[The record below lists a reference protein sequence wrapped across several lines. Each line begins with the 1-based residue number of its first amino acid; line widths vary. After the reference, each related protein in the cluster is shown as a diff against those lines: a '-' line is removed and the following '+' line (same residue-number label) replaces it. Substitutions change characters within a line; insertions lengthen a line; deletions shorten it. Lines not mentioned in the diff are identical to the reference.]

1 MRRWIE
7 LVAAGVMGVAGVG
20 LAIAGQAPLRTT
32 DPDVAI
38 SHRDRVYA
46 AEQFSNTVSV
56 IDPQDNRLLGVI
68 RLGDPAPTN
77 FSPLYRGQ
85 VLVHGLGFSPDH
97 RTLAVV
103 SIGSNSVTFIDTQT
117 NAVKHTTYVGRAPH
131 EAFFTPDG
139 QEVWV
144 TIRGESYVLVLD
156 AKTYAEKLRIET
168 PNGPGMQIF
177 SPDGTYGY
185 VCSSFTPE
193 TDVISITDHKIVGR
207 IPQAS
212 PFCPNIAAT
221 PDGNQVWFTL
231 KDTGL
236 TQVFDARPPFAL
248 LKTLKTGPITN
259 HVNFVSRSSGILAY
273 VTVGGLNQVQVF
285 QTSNFEKLATIAVGR
300 LPHGIWP
307 SGDGSRVY
315 VGLENDDQMEVID
328 TARNRVIARI
338 PIGQAPQ
345 AVVYVPNAVPPET
358 FGTEG
363 LQSLGIAA
371 QAQHLSLVA
380 AGQRD
385 RAATRPLTTVTLFDQ
400 GLVQVLEAAV
410 TGLSPK
416 ADYVFGL
423 ARNADGS
430 GPIDALA
437 EFKANAAGAGIV
449 NSIGPIRQI
458 VEPQANTPRRYLVIR
473 AGSASAPAQL
483 MQVQA
488 TGEQSMQAPSID
500 GLIVL
505 PTQRSVADILA
516 RTVAIAQARG
526 IKVFAKIDFSADAAQ
541 LDLTLRPTGLV
552 ILGNPAAGTP
562 MMASTPT
569 VAIDLP
575 LKILAFEDPDGHTW
589 VAYNDPKY
597 LQRRHGFSEALVSNL
612 AAIGGLAQAVAGS
625 D

>member
-1 MRRWIE
+1 MRRWIGHA
-7 LVAAGVMGVAGVG
+7 VVVVMGVAGVG
-20 LAIAGQAPLRTT
+20 LAIAGQAPLRAT

-56 IDPQDNRLLGVI
+56 IDPADNRLLGVI

-144 TIRGESYVLVLD
+144 TVRGESHVLVLD
-156 AKTYAEKLRIET
+156 ATTYDEKLQIDT

-177 SPDGTYGY
+177 SPDGVYGF

-193 TDVISITDHKIVGR
+193 TEAISVADHKIVGR

-221 PDGNQVWFTL
+221 PDGNQIWFTL

-236 TQVFDARPPFAL
+236 TQVFDANPPFVL
-248 LKTLKTGPITN
+248 LKTLETGPITN
-259 HVNFVSRSSGILAY
+259 HVNFVSRTSGTLAY

-285 QTSNFEKLATIAVGR
+285 RTSDFEKIATIAVGR

-307 SGDGSRVY
+307 SGDGSRMY
-315 VGLENDDQMEVID
+315 VGLENDDRMEVID
-328 TARNRVIARI
+328 TVSNKVIASI

-345 AVVYVPNAVPPET
+345 ALVYVPNAVQPGT
-358 FGTEG
+358 SGTEG

-371 QAQHLSLVA
+371 QAQHLSLVS
-380 AGQRD
+380 AGQHD
-385 RAATRPLTTVTLFDQ
+385 HAATRPPTSVTLFDQ

-416 ADYVFGL
+416 ADYVLGL

-430 GPIDALA
+430 GPLEALA
-437 EFKANAAGAGIV
+437 DFKTNASGAAIV

-458 VEPQANTPRRYLVIR
+458 VEPQAKATRRYLVIR
-473 AGSASAPAQL
+473 AGSANAPRQL
-483 MQVQA
+483 IQVQT
-488 TGEQSMQAPSID
+488 TGEQSMEVPLID

-505 PTQRSVADILA
+505 PTQHTVVDILT
-516 RTVAIAQARG
+516 RTISIAQARG
-526 IKVFAKIDFSADAAQ
+526 ITVFAKIDFSGDAARSK
-541 LDLTLRPTGLV
+541 LTLRPTGLV

-562 MMASTPT
+562 LMAATPT

-575 LKILAFEDPDGHTW
+575 LKVLAFEDAEGHTW
-589 VAYNDPKY
+589 VGYNDPKY

-612 AAIGGLAQAVAGS
+612 AAIGGLAQAVAGT

>member
-1 MRRWIE
+1 
-7 LVAAGVMGVAGVG
+7 
-20 LAIAGQAPLRTT
+20 
-32 DPDVAI
+32 
-38 SHRDRVYA
+38 
-46 AEQFSNTVSV
+46 V

-144 TIRGESYVLVLD
+144 TIRGESHVLVLD
-156 AKTYAEKLRIET
+156 AKTYAAKLRIET

-177 SPDGTYGY
+177 SPDGAYGY

-193 TDVISITDHKIVGR
+193 TDVISVTDHKIVGR

-221 PDGNQVWFTL
+221 PDGTQVWFTL

-259 HVNFVSRSSGILAY
+259 HVNFVSRSSGALAY
-273 VTVGGLNQVQVF
+273 VTVGGLDQVKVF
-285 QTSNFEKLATIAVGR
+285 RTSDFGEIATIAVGR

-315 VGLENDDQMEVID
+315 VGLENDDRMEVID
-328 TARNRVIARI
+328 TALNKVIASV

-345 AVVYVPNAVPPET
+345 AVVYVPNAVQPGT
-358 FGTEG
+358 SGTEG

-371 QAQHLSLVA
+371 QAHYLSLLSA
-380 AGQRD
+380 ADRD
-385 RAATRPLTTVTLFDQ
+385 HAASHPLTSVTLFDQ

-410 TGLSPK
+410 TGLSPR
-416 ADYVFGL
+416 ADYVLGL
-423 ARNADGS
+423 ARNADGG
-430 GPIDALA
+430 GPMEALA
-437 EFKANAAGAGIV
+437 DFKTNAAGAAIV
-449 NSIGPIRQI
+449 NSIGPLRQI
-458 VEPQANTPRRYLVIR
+458 VEPRANATRRYLVIR
-473 AGSASAPAQL
+473 AGSADAPRQL
-483 MQVQA
+483 IQIQA
-488 TGEQSMQAPSID
+488 TGEQSMEAPLID

-505 PTQRSVADILA
+505 PTQHTVADILT
-516 RTVAIAQARG
+516 RTISIAQARG

-541 LDLTLRPTGLV
+541 SNLTLRPTGLV

-562 MMASTPT
+562 VMAATPT

-575 LKILAFEDPDGHTW
+575 LKVLAFEDAEGRTW
-589 VAYNDPKY
+589 VGYNDPQY
-597 LQRRHGFSEALVSNL
+597 LQRRHGFSKALVSNL
-612 AAIGGLAQAVAGS
+612 AAIGGLAQAVAGT

>member
-1 MRRWIE
+1 MRRRIGH
-7 LVAAGVMGVAGVG
+7 LVAAAVGVTAWA
-20 LAIAGQAPLRTT
+20 LAIAGQAPSRST
-32 DPDVAI
+32 DPDIAI
-38 SHRDRVYA
+38 THRDRVYA

-56 IDPQDNRLLGVI
+56 IDPADNRLLGVI

-139 QEVWV
+139 KEVWV
-144 TIRGESYVLVLD
+144 TVRGESYVLVLD
-156 AKTYAEKLRIET
+156 ATTYEEKLKIET

-177 SPDGTYGY
+177 SPDGIYGF

-193 TDVISITDHKIVGR
+193 TQVISVADHKIVGR
-207 IPQAS
+207 IPQTS

-221 PDGNQVWFTL
+221 PDGHQIWFTL
-231 KDTGL
+231 KDSGK
-236 TQVFDARPPFAL
+236 TQVFDAQPPFAV
-248 LKTLKTGPITN
+248 LKTLETGPITN
-259 HVNFVSRSSGILAY
+259 HVNFVSRSSGTLAY

-285 QTSNFEKLATIAVGR
+285 RTSDFEKIATIAVGR

-307 SGDGSRVY
+307 SGDGSRMY
-315 VGLENDDQMEVID
+315 VGLENDDRMEVID
-328 TARNRVIARI
+328 TASNKVIASI

-345 AVVYVPNAVPPET
+345 AVVYVPNAVQP
-358 FGTEG
+358 GTSGVDG
-363 LQSLGIAA
+363 LELLGIAA
-371 QAQHLSLVA
+371 QASHFSLVS

-385 RAATRPLTTVTLFDQ
+385 HATTRPLTSVTLFDQ

-410 TGLSPK
+410 TGLSPNNN
-416 ADYVFGL
+416 YVLGL
-423 ARNADGS
+423 ARGADGS
-430 GPIDALA
+430 GPFEALA
-437 EFKANAAGAGIV
+437 DFKSNAAGAAIV

-458 VEPQANTPRRYLVIR
+458 VEPQAKASRRYLVIR
-473 AGSASAPAQL
+473 AGSANAPRRL
-483 MQVQA
+483 IQVQA
-488 TGEQSMQAPSID
+488 TTEQSMEVPSID
-500 GLIVL
+500 GLIML
-505 PTQRSVADILA
+505 PTQYTVADILK
-516 RTVAIAQARG
+516 RTVSIAQARG
-526 IKVFAKIDFSADAAQ
+526 ITVFAKIDFSGDAARSK
-541 LDLTLRPTGLV
+541 LTLRPTGLI

-562 MMASTPT
+562 VMAATPT

-575 LKILAFEDPDGHTW
+575 LKILAFEDAEGHNW

-597 LQRRHGFSEALVSNL
+597 LQRRHGFSQALVSNL
-612 AAIGGLAQAVAGS
+612 EPIGGLARAVAGA

>member
-1 MRRWIE
+1 MRRWIGHAVV
-7 LVAAGVMGVAGVG
+7 LVMWVAGAS
-20 LAIAGQAPLRTT
+20 LAIAGQAPLRAT

-38 SHRDRVYA
+38 SHRDRLYA

-56 IDPQDNRLLGVI
+56 IDPADNRLLGVI

-97 RTLAVV
+97 RTLVVV

-144 TIRGESYVLVLD
+144 TIRGESHVLVLD
-156 AKTYAEKLRIET
+156 ATTYTEKLRIET

-177 SPDGTYGY
+177 SPDGTYGF

-193 TDVISITDHKIVGR
+193 TEVISVADHRIVGR

-221 PDGNQVWFTL
+221 PDGNQIWFTL

-236 TQVFDARPPFAL
+236 TQVFDAHPPFVL
-248 LKTLKTGPITN
+248 LETLETGPITN
-259 HVNFVSRSSGILAY
+259 HVNFVSRTSGTLAY

-285 QTSNFEKLATIAVGR
+285 RTSDFGKVATIDVGR

-307 SGDGSRVY
+307 SGDGSRMY
-315 VGLENDDQMEVID
+315 VGLENDDRMEVIE
-328 TARNRVIARI
+328 TARNKVIASI

-345 AVVYVPNAVPPET
+345 AVVYVPNAVQS
-358 FGTEG
+358 GTSGIEG
-363 LQSLGIAA
+363 LQPLGVAG

-385 RAATRPLTTVTLFDQ
+385 HAATRPPTSVTLFDQ

-410 TGLSPK
+410 SGLSPK
-416 ADYVFGL
+416 ADYVLGL
-423 ARNADGS
+423 ARNADGN
-430 GPIDALA
+430 GPLEALA
-437 EFKANAAGAGIV
+437 DFKTNAAGAAIV
-449 NSIGPIRQI
+449 NSIGAIRQI
-458 VEPQANTPRRYLVIR
+458 VEPQAKATRRFLVIR
-473 AGSASAPAQL
+473 TGSANAPGRVI
-483 MQVQA
+483 QVQS
-488 TGEQSMQAPSID
+488 TREQSMEVPLID

-505 PTQRSVADILA
+505 PTQHTVADILT
-516 RTVAIAQARG
+516 RTISIAQTRG
-526 IKVFAKIDFSADAAQ
+526 ITVFANIDFSGDAARSQ
-541 LDLTLRPTGLV
+541 LTLRPTGLV

-562 MMASTPT
+562 VMAAAPT
-569 VAIDLP
+569 TAIDLP
-575 LKILAFEDPDGHTW
+575 LKILAFEDAEGHTW
-589 VAYNDPKY
+589 VGYNDPKY
-597 LQRRHGFSEALVSNL
+597 LQRRHGFSEALMKNL
-612 AAIGGLAQAVAGS
+612 APIGTLAEAVAS
-625 D
+625 AN